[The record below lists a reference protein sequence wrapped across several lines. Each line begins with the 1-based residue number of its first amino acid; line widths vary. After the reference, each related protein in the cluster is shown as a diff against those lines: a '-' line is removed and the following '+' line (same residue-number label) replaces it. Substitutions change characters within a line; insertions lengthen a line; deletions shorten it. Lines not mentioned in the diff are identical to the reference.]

1 MIRTA
6 FVLALSLSSG
16 AALAC
21 DGAKSTATAGK
32 SQCHMTEYQNR
43 VAAMEGAIPASATQV
58 HYTVDGVECGNCAKE
73 IRSVLEST
81 PGVTAALVNTE
92 KGTIDVGYDPKKI
105 TPDEIAET
113 INRLES
119 GKYKAKLAQS

>member
-6 FVLALSLSSG
+6 LVLALSFSSG

-21 DGAKSTATAGK
+21 DGAKSTAQAK
-32 SQCHMTEYQNR
+32 SQCHMQDAQSK
-43 VAAMEGAIPASATQV
+43 VAAMEGAIPAGATLV
-58 HYTVDGVECGNCAKE
+58 TYTVEGVECGNCAKG
-73 IRSVLEST
+73 IRAALEST
-81 PGVTAALVNTE
+81 PGVSAALVNTDTGRIE
-92 KGTIDVGYDPKKI
+92 VGYDPKKI
-105 TPDEIAET
+105 TADEIAET

>member
-1 MIRTA
+1 MLRTA

-21 DGAKSTATAGK
+21 DGAKSTAEAK

-43 VAAMEGAIPASATQV
+43 VAAMDGAIPASATQV

-73 IRSVLEST
+73 IRTALEAT
-81 PGVTAALVNTE
+81 PGISTALVNTD

>member
-6 FVLALSLSSG
+6 LVLALSLSSG

-21 DGAKSTATAGK
+21 EGAKSTATAK
-32 SQCHMTEYQNR
+32 SQCHMNEYQNR
-43 VAAMEGAIPASATQV
+43 TAAMEGSIPAGATLV
-58 HYTVDGVECGNCAKE
+58 SYTVDGVECGNCAKD
-73 IRSVLEST
+73 IRTVLEST
-81 PGVTAALVNTE
+81 PGISAALVNTE
-92 KGTIDVGYDPKKI
+92 KGTIEVGYDPKKI
-105 TPDEIAET
+105 TKEEIAET

>member
-1 MIRTA
+1 MLRTA

-21 DGAKSTATAGK
+21 DGAKSTAEAK

-58 HYTVDGVECGNCAKE
+58 ADLY
-73 IRSVLEST
+73 RS
-81 PGVTAALVNTE
+81 
-92 KGTIDVGYDPKKI
+92 IW
-105 TPDEIAET
+105 
-113 INRLES
+113 
-119 GKYKAKLAQS
+119 

>member
-6 FVLALSLSSG
+6 LVLALSLSSG

-21 DGAKSTATAGK
+21 DGAKTTAGAK
-32 SQCHMTEYQNR
+32 SQCHMTEAQNR
-43 VAAMEGAIPASATQV
+43 VAAMEGAIPASATLV
-58 HYTVDGVECGNCAKE
+58 HYNVDGVECGNCAKE
-73 IRSVLEST
+73 IRTALEST
-81 PGVTAALVNTE
+81 PGVTAALVDTE
-92 KGTIDVGYDPKKI
+92 KGTVDVGYDPKKI

>member
-1 MIRTA
+1 MA
-6 FVLALSLSSG
+6 
-16 AALAC
+16 
-21 DGAKSTATAGK
+21 
-32 SQCHMTEYQNR
+32 
-43 VAAMEGAIPASATQV
+43 P
-58 HYTVDGVECGNCAKE
+58 TVRLRAD
-73 IRSVLEST
+73 
-81 PGVTAALVNTE
+81 

>member
-21 DGAKSTATAGK
+21 DGASSAEAK
-32 SQCHMTEYQNR
+32 SQCHMTEAQNR
-43 VAAMEGAIPASATQV
+43 VAAMEGSIPASATLV
-58 HYTVDGVECGNCAKE
+58 HYNVAGVECGNCAKE
-73 IRSVLEST
+73 IRTALEAT
-81 PGVTAALVNTE
+81 PGVSAALVNTD

>member
-1 MIRTA
+1 MLRTA

-21 DGAKSTATAGK
+21 DGAKSSAEAK
-32 SQCHMTEYQNR
+32 SQCHMTEAQNR
-43 VAAMEGAIPASATQV
+43 VAAMEGTIPASATLV
-58 HYTVDGVECGNCAKE
+58 HYNVDGVECGNCAKE
-73 IRSVLEST
+73 IRTALEAQ
-81 PGVTAALVNTE
+81 PGVSMALVNTD